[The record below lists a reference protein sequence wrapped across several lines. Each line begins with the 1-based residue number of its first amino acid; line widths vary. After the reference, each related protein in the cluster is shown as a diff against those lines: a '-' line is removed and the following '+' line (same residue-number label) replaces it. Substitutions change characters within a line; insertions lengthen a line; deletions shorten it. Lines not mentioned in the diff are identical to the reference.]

1 MSQSI
6 SLAAFENR
14 AAQVGE
20 PIEHAADVEEK
31 ENEQLP
37 CMRSAGNGSV
47 EGLQTAGQAVVHP
60 KTAATVVAW
69 HSFPFIFPAVIA
81 GLSQPRRLLGAVFD
95 DTRGH
100 IHVGL
105 DSGSAVFETKCVR
118 QFPSIIPG
126 LLFCR

>member
-69 HSFPFIFPAVIA
+69 HSFPFIFPAVIVGSRNHGA
-81 GLSQPRRLLGAVFD
+81 CLELFLTMPEVTFMLAWILAQPFLKPSSCGSFRR
-95 DTRGH
+95 
-100 IHVGL
+100 
-105 DSGSAVFETKCVR
+105 
-118 QFPSIIPG
+118 
-126 LLFCR
+126 